1 MARRSSLADIGAE
14 QFLVKLP
21 LIDYPRPEP
30 MKTLLLLPAIL
41 VAVAMP
47 VVEPVVPSQ
56 PLGEHEWVAD
66 AGHSSCVFRVK
77 HANASW
83 FMGTFDKVEGKATLD
98 ASALDKGSVEL
109 TIATESVDSND
120 KQRDGHLMSPDFF
133 NGKENPEITFKST
146 KIKAAGK
153 DLEVTGDLSM
163 AGKTKSITISVVFVG
178 EGESR
183 GLRRGYITR
192 FAIKRSDFGMTYGV
206 KKNMLGD
213 DVHMT
218 VSLELVQPK

>member
-1 MARRSSLADIGAE
+1 
-14 QFLVKLP
+14 
-21 LIDYPRPEP
+21 

-56 PLGEHEWVAD
+56 SLGEHEWVAD

-120 KQRDGHLMSPDFF
+120 KQRDGHQWHVRAPD
-133 NGKENPEITFKST
+133 GRTWWYST
-146 KIKAAGK
+146 RALHVQDRGGGQRLQIL
-153 DLEVTGDLSM
+153 LE
-163 AGKTKSITISVVFVG
+163 
-178 EGESR
+178 R
-183 GLRRGYITR
+183 
-192 FAIKRSDFGMTYGV
+192 
-206 KKNMLGD
+206 
-213 DVHMT
+213 
-218 VSLELVQPK
+218 